1 MGRTL
6 WWVASAAMLVI
17 FLPLGILLLS
27 ITLFKEIGYM
37 VNTDDVTPEPV
48 EQEAYFENTLEKFR

>member
-17 FLPLGILLLS
+17 FLPVGIILLAVTIL
-27 ITLFKEIGYM
+27 KEIGYM
-37 VNTDDVTPEPV
+37 INTPDTTPEPV
-48 EQEAYFENTLEKFR
+48 EQEAYCENTLEKFR

>member
-17 FLPLGILLLS
+17 FLPLGILLLA
-27 ITLFKEIGYM
+27 ITLLKEIGYM
-37 VNTDDVTPEPV
+37 VNTDDVTPEPA
-48 EQEAYFENTLEKFR
+48 EQEYFENTLEKFR

>member
-27 ITLFKEIGYM
+27 ITLLKEIGYM